1 MILAYVV
8 FTDAWKQ
15 CKFGEIAYR
24 VSTSCADKSLPQVEY
39 EDVNAGQGTLNKNLT
54 EKNTLKSGIAFQ
66 PGDVLFGKLR
76 PYLKTGF
83 YLISKGL
90 R

>member
-39 EDVNAGQGTLNKNLT
+39 EDVKCRSRYLEQKPDRKEYFEEWNSVSAWRCFVRKTSSLFKKL
-54 EKNTLKSGIAFQ
+54 AF
-66 PGDVLFGKLR
+66 
-76 PYLKTGF
+76 T
-83 YLISKGL
+83 
-90 R
+90 